1 MKKYNLALQSALLS
15 ALLPALLSAPLIMLA
30 GCAAKGPGGQA
41 PQEELATASD
51 QSGSQRRAQIRL
63 ELAVDYYQQ
72 HQLPVA
78 LDEIKQALQADPNL
92 ADAYSVRALIYMDMG
107 ETRLADDNFLRA
119 LKLSPNNPDFANNY
133 GWFLCQNGRAAD
145 SIGYFDSAL
154 KVRSYQYPSKAL
166 NNAGLC
172 SLKLKNEVAAE
183 RYFKQA
189 FQFDPGNP
197 SAAYNLAKIHYD
209 RHEYERA
216 QFYLSRLLKADDFS
230 VDVLWLAVKTEHKL
244 GDRTVE
250 NSLGSQ
256 LRRRYPASPEA
267 AAYQRGAFDE

>member
-1 MKKYNLALQSALLS
+1 MKSVIRAMLLAMVV
-15 ALLPALLSAPLIMLA
+15 MLA
-30 GCAAKGPGGQA
+30 GCAARGPGSQV

-51 QSGSQRRAQIRL
+51 QSGGQRRAQIRL

-133 GWFLCQNGRAAD
+133 GWFLCQNGRPAD
-145 SIGYFDSAL
+145 SIAYFDSAL
-154 KVRSYQYPSKAL
+154 KIRSYQYPSKAL

-189 FQFDPGNP
+189 FKFDPGNA
-197 SAAYNLAKIHYD
+197 SAAYNIAKIHYD
-209 RHEYERA
+209 RREYERA
-216 QFYLSRLLKADDFS
+216 QFFLGRLLKEDDFS
-230 VDVLWLAVKTEHKL
+230 VEVLWLAVKTEHKL
-244 GDRTVE
+244 NDRTAE
-250 NSLGSQ
+250 NSLGTQ
-256 LRRRYPASPEA
+256 LRRRYPSSVEA

>member
-1 MKKYNLALQSALLS
+1 MKKMNPVLLLVMLAA
-15 ALLPALLSAPLIMLA
+15 LA
-30 GCAAKGPGGQA
+30 GCATKGPGSQA
-41 PQEELATASD
+41 PQEELTTASD

-63 ELAVDYYQQ
+63 QLAVDYYQQ

-107 ETRLADDNFLRA
+107 ETRLADDNFSRA
-119 LKLSPNNPDFANNY
+119 IKLSPGNPDFANNY
-133 GWFLCQNGRAAD
+133 GWFLCQNERAAE
-145 SIGYFDSAL
+145 SIAYFDAAL
-154 KVRSYQYPSKAL
+154 KNRSYQYPSKAS

-189 FQFDPGNP
+189 FQFDPGNA
-197 SAAYNLAKIHYD
+197 SAAYNLGKLHYD
-209 RHEYERA
+209 RREYERA
-216 QFYLSRLLKADDFS
+216 QFYLSRLIKADEFG
-230 VDVLWLAVKTEHKL
+230 VDVLWLAIKTEHKL
-244 GDRTVE
+244 GDRATE
-250 NSLGSQ
+250 NSLGTQ
-256 LRRRYPASPEA
+256 LRRRYPASTEA

>member
-1 MKKYNLALQSALLS
+1 MKNRLRWLLALMMVALV
-15 ALLPALLSAPLIMLA
+15 
-30 GCAAKGPGGQA
+30 GCAARGPGNQA

-51 QSGSQRRAQIRL
+51 QSGTQRRAQIRL

-72 HQLPVA
+72 RQLSVA

-92 ADAYSVRALIYMDMG
+92 ADAYGVRALIYMDMG
-107 ETRLADDNFLRA
+107 ETRLADDNFQRA
-119 LKLSPNNPDFANNY
+119 IKLSPGNPDFSNNY
-133 GWFLCQNGRAAD
+133 GWFLCQNGRAPD
-145 SIGYFDSAL
+145 SIAYFDAAL
-154 KVRSYQYPSKAL
+154 KNRSYQYPAKAL

-189 FQFDPGNP
+189 FQFDPGNA
-197 SAAYNLAKIHYD
+197 SAAYNMAKIHYD
-209 RHEYERA
+209 RREYDRA
-216 QFYLSRLLKADDFS
+216 QFYINRLLKADEFS
-230 VDVLWLAVKTEHKL
+230 VEVLWLAVKTEHKL
-244 GDRTVE
+244 GDRAAE
-250 NSLGSQ
+250 NSMGTQ